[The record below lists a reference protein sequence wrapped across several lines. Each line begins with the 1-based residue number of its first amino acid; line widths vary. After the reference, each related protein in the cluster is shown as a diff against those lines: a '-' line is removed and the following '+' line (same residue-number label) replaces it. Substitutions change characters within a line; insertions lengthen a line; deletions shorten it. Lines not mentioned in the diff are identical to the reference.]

1 MWKLYILQMINICD
15 ILNIGDNMIQTIS
28 TVDKKFL
35 SEIEDFMVNPRIKK
49 RLQTGWILCL
59 AGTIVTAYIR
69 NIFLA
74 IIFFAA
80 TVTLFINFI
89 NLKKNAKNAAYKA
102 IEKEDY
108 SYIIKFDEDIHIRNV
123 TTGQESNIPA
133 YEIAYLLEKEE
144 YFVLFTRKWQY
155 IPVYKEKLEDV
166 EEFKKYLKE
175 QAPCMKIK
183 QEK

>member
-1 MWKLYILQMINICD
+1 MINICD
-15 ILNIGDNMIQTIS
+15 ILNIGDDMIQTIS

-49 RLQTGWILCL
+49 RLQTGWLLCL

-89 NLKKNAKNAAYKA
+89 NLKKNAKNVAYKA

-155 IPVYKEKLEDV
+155 IPVYKDKLEDV
-166 EEFKKYLKE
+166 EGFKAYLIE
-175 QAPCMKIK
+175 VRS
-183 QEK
+183 